1 MGLSS
6 AMFAGVSG
14 LQSNAQAISVIGN
27 NIANSNTAGY
37 KSSSTLFSDLL
48 SQNIGNNS
56 QVGTGEKVQ
65 IIRTNFT
72 EGSLTNSTNVTDV
85 AIQGNSF
92 FALAAPGTATATATN
107 QNAAYLT
114 RAGAFNVDT
123 AYHLVNPDGYEALQ
137 AAGGTPIKFAYTT
150 GAAAGDFA
158 KVTAIDS
165 KGVITYQ
172 DVLGN
177 SYFYNG
183 ANAFLAAST
192 ANYALLGPGNNI
204 AVVNPTNPGGLT
216 KIGGNLYQSTGASGV
231 PAGGFTAAANTANG
245 VSETLLSNYLESSNV
260 DMATELVN
268 MLTTQRAYSANSKT
282 ITTADQMTQ
291 EVLGLVR

>member
-1 MGLSS
+1 MSLSS
-6 AMFAGVSG
+6 AMLAGVSG
-14 LQSNAQAISVIGN
+14 LQSNAQGITVIGN
-27 NIANSNTAGY
+27 NIANSNTVGY
-37 KSSSTLFSDLL
+37 KSSSTLFADLL

-65 IIRTNFT
+65 LVRTNFT
-72 EGSLTNSTNVTDV
+72 EGSLSNSTSVTDV

-92 FALAAPGTATATATN
+92 FALAAPGTTTAVN

-114 RAGAFNVDT
+114 RAGEFSVDT
-123 AYHLVNPDGYEALQ
+123 SYHLVNPDGYEALQ

-165 KGVITYQ
+165 QGVITYQ

-177 SYFYNG
+177 SYYYNG
-183 ANAFLAAST
+183 TGAFLAATT
-192 ANYALLGPGNNI
+192 ANYATALTNGAIG
-204 AVVNPTNPGGLT
+204 VVNPTNPGGLT

-231 PAGGFTAAANTANG
+231 PAAAFAVATNRANG
-245 VSETLLSNYLESSNV
+245 TSEMLLSNYLESSNV
-260 DMATELVN
+260 DMATEMVN
-268 MLTTQRAYSANSKT
+268 LLTTQRAYSANSKT